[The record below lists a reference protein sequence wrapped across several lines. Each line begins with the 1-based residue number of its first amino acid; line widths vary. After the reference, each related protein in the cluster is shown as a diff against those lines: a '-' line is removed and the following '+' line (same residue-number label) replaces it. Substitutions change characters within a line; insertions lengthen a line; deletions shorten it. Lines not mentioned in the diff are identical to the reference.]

1 MIACRLGGLIRDF
14 ESAIFVKRLFMQ
26 LSDHF
31 TIKKLIHFTV
41 PSIAMMVF
49 TSIYGVVDGLF
60 LSNFAGKMAFTS
72 LNFIMPVVMILSA
85 VGFLFG
91 TGGCALI
98 SKYMG
103 EGRQEHAESLFT
115 QNAVTSF
122 FCGLVLAVL
131 GLIFMPKIAALLG
144 AEGELLKQ
152 SVLYG
157 RILMISLPFYI
168 MQTEFQTLFP
178 AAEKPKLG
186 LYVTV
191 TAGVCNMILDGL
203 FCGVFGWGLVGAAA
217 ATVICEYIGGL
228 LPIIYFASPKNTSRL
243 RFRKFS
249 YDVKALIKVLTN
261 GSSELMSN
269 ISMSLVGMLFNVQ
282 LLKYAGSDG
291 VAAYGVIMY
300 VNFIF
305 VAIFIGYSVGA
316 APLMSYNFGAGNK
329 AEMKGILHKSLCI
342 IGCVAVAMFVI
353 AHIFGGT
360 IASIF
365 VGYDAELLATTTHAF
380 SIYSYAFL
388 LSGFSIYA
396 SSFFTALND
405 GLTSALISFLRTLL
419 FEVACLL
426 VLPLIWGVDGIWDSV
441 IAAEV
446 MSVIVAAIFMVAKRK
461 KYGY

>member
-1 MIACRLGGLIRDF
+1 
-14 ESAIFVKRLFMQ
+14 MQ

-31 TIKKLIHFTV
+31 TIGRLIRFTV

-60 LSNFAGKMAFTS
+60 VSNFAGKMAFTA
-72 LNFIMPVVMILSA
+72 LNFIMPVVMMLSA
-85 VGFLFG
+85 AGFLFG
-91 TGGCALI
+91 TGGVALI

-103 EGRQEHAESLFT
+103 EGRQDKADELFT
-115 QNAVTSF
+115 QNVITSF
-122 FCGLVLAVL
+122 LCGIVLAVL
-131 GLIFMPKIAALLG
+131 GVILMPKVSAWLG
-144 AEGELLKQ
+144 AEGELLEK
-152 SVLYG
+152 SSLYG

-168 MQTEFQTLFP
+168 MQTEFQTIFP

-191 TAGVCNMILDGL
+191 TAGVCNMILDAL

-228 LPIIYFASPKNTSRL
+228 LPLIYFISPKNTSRL
-243 RFRKFS
+243 RFRRFT
-249 YDVKALIKVLTN
+249 YDFKALFKVLTN

-282 LLKYAGSDG
+282 LLKYAGNDG

-305 VAIFIGYSVGA
+305 IAMFIGYSVGA

-329 AEMKGILHKSLCI
+329 LEMRGILNKSLRI
-342 IGCVAVAMFVI
+342 IGCGAIAMFAI
-353 AHIFGGT
+353 ANLLGGT

-365 VGYDAELLATTTHAF
+365 VGYDEELLNVTKHAF
-380 SIYSYAFL
+380 RIYAFSFL

-405 GLTSALISFLRTLL
+405 GLTSALISFMRTLI
-419 FEVACLL
+419 FEVICLL
-426 VLPLIWGVDGIWDSV
+426 ALPVIFGVDGIWFSV
-441 IAAEV
+441 LAAEF
-446 MSVIVAAIFMVAKRK
+446 MSVVFASVFMITKRK